1 MALAVSLPLAS
12 MALAAPESP
21 LEYQNPCPRKA
32 PRDFPAGSVMEIKDR
47 EPPCRFVFR
56 PTGVRLEAVVDG
68 SRPDPGTVVLMDGLG
83 RFYSANAR
91 GYDAVISVWNP
102 EGEYLTSFGR
112 EGEGPGEFTVRG
124 MLSLYLDGRNQ
135 LHVRDGG
142 LSWSVFSADHEFLK
156 RVVITE
162 PGMLAE
168 ERTTI
173 ILDNGAA
180 LAADDYRSDRSTYFR
195 VLRPD
200 GTLDRSFGPVEQK
213 LAGNPGARL
222 SRLISYEGGET
233 FWAGPRFGDQ
243 DGYVVEEWGTD
254 GELRRTLHRPASWYA
269 WDEDL
274 PMGPLQFHI
283 DEDDGLL
290 YMIFQRLTSEGIR
303 LMKQAIRDDQPFP
316 RDKRYTETEAIIEMI
331 DLRSGELLASE
342 TYRVSDAMDF
352 IPRDLFR
359 GAMQGYAYKEAEDGL
374 PFVEIVAVELEA
386 K

>member
-32 PRDFPAGSVMEIKDR
+32 PRDFPAGSVMEIEDR

-68 SRPDPGTVVLMDGLG
+68 SRPDPGTEVLMDGLG

-142 LSWSVFSADHEFLK
+142 LSWS
-156 RVVITE
+156 
-162 PGMLAE
+162 
-168 ERTTI
+168 
-173 ILDNGAA
+173 A
-180 LAADDYRSDRSTYFR
+180 LAADDYRSDRSNYFR